1 MKKSDYVTKLDTMID
16 DGIMKGTYV
25 ETTDNTLKE
34 LSRFQDFVYRNF
46 HDYERCKCMQP
57 DSNQPARLYGTAKT
71 HKFESLEGITAANL
85 KFRPI
90 IDQTGTF
97 THNAVNVISDYSR
110 PLCKN

>member
-1 MKKSDYVTKLDTMID
+1 
-16 DGIMKGTYV
+16 
-25 ETTDNTLKE
+25 
-34 LSRFQDFVYRNF
+34 
-46 HDYERCKCMQP
+46 MQL

-71 HKFESLEGITAANL
+71 HTFESLEGITVANL

-97 THNAVNVISDYSR
+97 MHNAVNVISDYSR